1 MGGELLVGRRD
12 ELAVLLDTVAG
23 IGPPYAVLTAGP
35 GMGKTSVMAALLAR
49 AEGLRVR
56 ILSAAPTELERK
68 LGFCAL
74 ADLLGSCD
82 EDLYDELPAPQR
94 TALRAALLLEE
105 APGDID
111 PRAVAAAFRAVL
123 GSLAR
128 ERPLALVID
137 DAHWLDG
144 ATTQALGHALRRST
158 GLPIRVVAATRPVGR
173 GVDDW
178 LPARPEERADV
189 PLGPM
194 RPDELGTVVRHVVGT
209 AVDRSSLPGLAA
221 ASEGNPLFAIEVVQR
236 RGHPA
241 HTTTFD
247 ELLSRRLGVLP
258 RETRSTL
265 LTAALA
271 GTPTLDVVAAARAT
285 TPEDVETALEPAVRA
300 GLVSVLDRIRF
311 AHPLYASGLTAVS
324 SEAQVRAAHAG
335 LVDVDVGDE
344 VRARHRGLAAQ
355 GEDAELAADLERVAR
370 AARRRGAWDT
380 AIDLMELAVRRS
392 PVGGELAERALLLG
406 SWLALAG
413 RPDNAAAW
421 LRRAHKVQATAH
433 RAGLE
438 LLRLALRSGSG
449 DEVDALVRELTTLG
463 TPLLVRTE
471 AQILDL
477 DRHSE
482 VTSGERAARLQRI
495 NAELME
501 LGDDPAVQRL
511 LARGLLME
519 AADCLHT
526 GSPAWHSAVDRA
538 RAIEEVVMP
547 ALVVDR
553 VDYLLAEVAI
563 IGDRHD
569 EARRRLRDLL
579 AASEE
584 LGDDLSLPT
593 LLGQR
598 SWLEWRVGNW
608 DLSDE
613 LLREAATV
621 ASGQHQRWENQA
633 RVGLAVSRGLRGD
646 IEGALAE
653 LDASFDDVRQ
663 PLPTYPIASWWASRA
678 QVLKAGGRIEEAY
691 EHFVRAQAE
700 AARSGVDVPGILRAD
715 APYMECAITLGR
727 LDEAAD
733 HLGVVIDW
741 TRRVDNPSV
750 LVECSRIQVLLRAA
764 RGDLDEAVDMI
775 PDMLAAHEDG
785 VGPLQRGHAYLT
797 AGRVYRRAKAK
808 TLAHEA
814 LERAA
819 GIYDELGAAPYA
831 EQARAEL
838 ARVGL
843 RPRASDELTDTER
856 QAAELATT
864 GLRNR
869 EIADRM
875 FLSVKTVE
883 AVLGRVY
890 RKLGIRSR
898 AELARTLAEGA
909 LDD

>member
-1 MGGELLVGRRD
+1 M
-12 ELAVLLDTVAG
+12 
-23 IGPPYAVLTAGP
+23 
-35 GMGKTSVMAALLAR
+35 
-49 AEGLRVR
+49 
-56 ILSAAPTELERK
+56 
-68 LGFCAL
+68 
-74 ADLLGSCD
+74 
-82 EDLYDELPAPQR
+82 
-94 TALRAALLLEE
+94 
-105 APGDID
+105 
-111 PRAVAAAFRAVL
+111 
-123 GSLAR
+123 
-128 ERPLALVID
+128 
-137 DAHWLDG
+137 
-144 ATTQALGHALRRST
+144 
-158 GLPIRVVAATRPVGR
+158 
-173 GVDDW
+173 
-178 LPARPEERADV
+178 
-189 PLGPM
+189 
-194 RPDELGTVVRHVVGT
+194 
-209 AVDRSSLPGLAA
+209 
-221 ASEGNPLFAIEVVQR
+221 
-236 RGHPA
+236 
-241 HTTTFD
+241 
-247 ELLSRRLGVLP
+247 
-258 RETRSTL
+258 
-265 LTAALA
+265 TAALA
-271 GTPTLDVVAAARAT
+271 GTPTVEVVARARST
-285 TPEDVETALEPAVRA
+285 TPDQVVEALEPAVRA
-300 GLVSVLDRIRF
+300 GLVSVLDRVRF

-324 SEAQVRAAHAG
+324 SQENVRAAHAG
-335 LVDVDVGDE
+335 LIDVDGGKE
-344 VRARHRGLAAQ
+344 VRARHRGLAAE
-355 GEDAELAADLERVAR
+355 GVTPSSPRTWRGSRVR
-370 AARRRGAWDT
+370 PGAVGPGTPPSTSWSSRCGDRQW
-380 AIDLMELAVRRS
+380 VGSS
-392 PVGGELAERALLLG
+392 PSAPSSWG

-421 LRRAHKVQATAH
+421 LRRAHEIQATAH

-449 DEVDALVRELTTLG
+449 DEVDALVRELTTPG

-553 VDYLLAEVAI
+553 VDFLLAEVAI

-613 LLREAATV
+613 LPREAATV

-700 AARSGVDVPGILRAD
+700 AARSGVDVPGILRRTPRTWSARSPW
-715 APYMECAITLGR
+715 A
-727 LDEAAD
+727 
-733 HLGVVIDW
+733 DW
-741 TRRVDNPSV
+741 TRRP
-750 LVECSRIQVLLRAA
+750 
-764 RGDLDEAVDMI
+764 
-775 PDMLAAHEDG
+775 
-785 VGPLQRGHAYLT
+785 
-797 AGRVYRRAKAK
+797 
-808 TLAHEA
+808 
-814 LERAA
+814 
-819 GIYDELGAAPYA
+819 
-831 EQARAEL
+831 
-838 ARVGL
+838 
-843 RPRASDELTDTER
+843 
-856 QAAELATT
+856 TT
-864 GLRNR
+864 SG
-869 EIADRM
+869 
-875 FLSVKTVE
+875 S
-883 AVLGRVY
+883 
-890 RKLGIRSR
+890 
-898 AELARTLAEGA
+898 
-909 LDD
+909 